1 MTNLLQKKSFDLVVD
16 LDLARAGDAGVT
28 LRTSRAMVRDA
39 MRCDATSTRWATRC
53 DAMCDDEE
61 WDDTT
66 ASSMGVDRARATT
79 TAATTAAIARVVIQ
93 RGSSRGWCADIGRA
107 RARDDG
113 DGCARATTT
122 AMGSFSID
130 RCRAVIGR
138 GGRRARRR
146 RARRRREGDGRRRRS
161 SIEWRARVD
170 RGAFG
175 GGARVL
181 VVIGRMKWIELCVG
195 RTNQ

>member
-1 MTNLLQKKSFDLVVD
+1 MGRHDRE
-16 LDLARAGDAGVT
+16 LDGRRSSARDDDRGDDRG
-28 LRTSRAMVRDA
+28 
-39 MRCDATSTRWATRC
+39 
-53 DAMCDDEE
+53 
-61 WDDTT
+61 
-66 ASSMGVDRARATT
+66 DRARGYPTR
-79 TAATTAAIARVVIQ
+79 IVERVV
-93 RGSSRGWCADIGRA
+93 RGHRARA

>member
-1 MTNLLQKKSFDLVVD
+1 MRGPIPRLWSGVVYYILYVVQPYILSCRFSSHFTYYSLCVYMTNLLQKKSFDLVVD
-16 LDLARAGDAGVT
+16 LALARAGDAGVT

-107 RARDDG
+107 RAR
-113 DGCARATTT
+113 ATT
-122 AMGSFSID
+122 AMG
-130 RCRAVIGR
+130 A
-138 GGRRARRR
+138 RARRR
-146 RARRRREGDGRRRRS
+146 RRWGVFLSIGAAR
-161 SIEWRARVD
+161 
-170 RGAFG
+170 
-175 GGARVL
+175 
-181 VVIGRMKWIELCVG
+181 
-195 RTNQ
+195 